1 MDLVVDSLARDL
13 VGHIDPLLLRSLQ
26 QVLAR
31 KDVLVL
37 KLSGQAGELLVELV
51 QNRQDM
57 RFERSIVSFGFG
69 LASSLGF
76 GCLHENQRR
85 GKNAIT
91 QPAFP
96 FPRELREYPSM
107 ISPSSPMTYRQ
118 SAEPRKIDARHS
130 PLLVASIWSFVAMI
144 VLCYRRVPELWTW
157 QKVASHSI

>member
-76 GCLHENQRR
+76 GHLDRYGRHNFVSERNNSRLPQW
-85 GKNAIT
+85 
-91 QPAFP
+91 
-96 FPRELREYPSM
+96 LRE
-107 ISPSSPMTYRQ
+107 
-118 SAEPRKIDARHS
+118 
-130 PLLVASIWSFVAMI
+130 
-144 VLCYRRVPELWTW
+144 
-157 QKVASHSI
+157 